1 MGLKGLGDT
10 SVHKQAR
17 EGVVEEKIKDRFLAA
32 LRVVLLEVVKPG
44 NIRSSKGWLGN
55 RLTQR
60 VSNRVWGST
69 LDLLNQNVPR
79 WSAGM
84 KEVFLELSCFL
95 SW

>member
-32 LRVVLLEVVKPG
+32 LRVVLLEAVKPG

-60 VSNRVWGST
+60 EFQTEFGA
-69 LDLLNQNVPR
+69 PP
-79 WSAGM
+79 
-84 KEVFLELSCFL
+84 
-95 SW
+95 